1 MSEAGLP
8 LPRPTRLTAPAG
20 RTPLGL
26 FLAGSC
32 AVGVALVGLLHLDHL
47 PISVCFF
54 KFATGCQCPTCGAT
68 RAFVRLFA
76 RDPLGALAMNPLV
89 TLGALAIALWG
100 AADLMLWPWGR
111 ALSLQVSPG
120 VARVLRFAVVA
131 AILANWAYLIAA
143 GR

>member
-1 MSEAGLP
+1 MSEAGVP

-20 RTPLGL
+20 RAPLGL
-26 FLAGSC
+26 FLAGSGV
-32 AVGVALVGLLHLDHL
+32 VGAALVGVLHLDRL
-47 PISVCFF
+47 PVSVCFF
-54 KFATGCQCPTCGAT
+54 KLATGCPCPTCGAT
-68 RAFVRLFA
+68 RAFGRLFA

-89 TLGALAIALWG
+89 TIGALVIALWG

-120 VARVLRFAVVA
+120 VARVVRFAAVA
-131 AILANWAYLIAA
+131 VILANWAYLIAA

>member
-8 LPRPTRLTAPAG
+8 LPRATRLTAPSG
-20 RTPLGL
+20 RAPLGL

-32 AVGVALVGLLHLDHL
+32 AVGVALVGLLHLDRL
-47 PISVCFF
+47 PVSVCFF
-54 KFATGCQCPTCGAT
+54 KIATGCPCPTCGAT
-68 RAFVRLFA
+68 RAFGRLFA
-76 RDPLGALAMNPLV
+76 CDPMGALAMNPLV
-89 TLGALAIALWG
+89 TLGASLIALWG
-100 AADLMLWPWGR
+100 VADMTLWPWGR
-111 ALSLQVSPG
+111 ALSLEVSPG